1 MLAHPRRTG
10 FSLIE
15 ITVTLVM
22 FLALS
27 AAVSSVAGGMLNGQN
42 TDRVYTYS
50 QTILSNVLDWMR
62 QDFQYARNIKTSSIN
77 DSDIVVLD
85 TNDFLGSS
93 QLHTVKYIVDDG
105 NKTITRCSWDSVNTG
120 ITTNTDCPGSSPS
133 KNSSNLNRPEA
144 FSSGPANAVTF
155 KVRCGNFSSTAYDT
169 ASRSNACF
177 QGYNTAGNPTNGVPI
192 SGDLNADINAPIVR
206 LKINTLVVYPEVSGG
221 GYTDSISQKYGRKA
235 YLTHNTQSYLIM
247 GGAPFS

>member
-1 MLAHPRRTG
+1 MAQPRRTG

-15 ITVTLVM
+15 IAVTLVM

-27 AAVSSVAGGMLNGQN
+27 AAVSSVASGMLNGQN

-85 TNDFLGSS
+85 TNDFLGGS
-93 QLHTVKYIVDDG
+93 QLHTVKYIVDDT
-105 NKTITRCSWDSVNTG
+105 NKTITRCSWNNVNPA
-120 ITTNTDCPGSSPS
+120 ITTNTNCPGSSPS
-133 KNSSNLNRPEA
+133 KAQSNLNRRDA
-144 FSSGPANAVTF
+144 FSIGPANAVTF
-155 KVRCGNFSSTAYDT
+155 KVRCGNFSSTVYDSAT
-169 ASRSNACF
+169 RSNACF
-177 QGYNTAGNPTNGVPI
+177 QAYNTTGNPTNGVT
-192 SGDLNADINAPIVR
+192 GDDITAPIVR
-206 LKINTLVVYPEVSGG
+206 LKINTLVVYPEVNGG